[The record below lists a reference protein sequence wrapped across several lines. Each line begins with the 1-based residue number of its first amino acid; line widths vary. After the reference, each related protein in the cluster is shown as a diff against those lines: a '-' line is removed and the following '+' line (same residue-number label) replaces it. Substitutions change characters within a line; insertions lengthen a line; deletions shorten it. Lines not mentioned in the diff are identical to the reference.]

1 MICMSE
7 VKSDLIEVTLPDNSV
22 LEVERGKTVA
32 DVAYSIGSNLGD
44 DAVAGLV
51 DGEKVDTYYELN
63 EDCRLAIITIDS
75 EDGLDILRHTAS
87 HIMAQAVKRLY
98 QGVKIAIGPTIK
110 DGFYYDFDL
119 EENISQ
125 DDLEKIKEE
134 MQIIVEEDLPVR
146 RREYPRD
153 KAIELMKERDE
164 DYKVELIQELPDEE
178 VSLYHQ
184 GEFVDLCGGPHL
196 PRTGMLQAFELLSVA
211 GAYWRGD
218 ENNPMLQRIYGTAFA
233 EEGEL
238 EDYLRQREEARK
250 RDHNRL
256 GRKMD
261 LFMTSDVIGQGLP
274 LLKPKGA
281 KIIQQLQRFVED
293 EEEKRGYIRTMTPFM
308 AKKDLYEISGHWQ
321 HYKDDMFVIGDEDQD
336 EEVLGLRPMTCPFQ
350 FMIYKDKL
358 RSYRDLPMRFSE
370 TSPLFRN
377 EASGEMHGLIRVRQF
392 TISEGHLICTP
403 EQLEKEFRGVLDLIN
418 YMMETLGIEEDIW
431 YRFSKWDPEKKEKY
445 IDNEPAWHDTQ
456 KKMERILEKIDLDH
470 TVAVGEAAFYG
481 PKLDIQFENVHGKED
496 TIITV
501 QIDFS
506 LPERFNMTYIDSNNE
521 EQRPYVIH
529 RTSIGCYERTLAM
542 LIEKYAGAF
551 PTWLAPV
558 QVKVIPVSDDQHQYA
573 GKIADRMRDHLIRVE
588 VDDRDEQVGYKI
600 REAQVEQVPY
610 MLIVGSREV
619 ESETVSVRERREG
632 DLGEMELDKF
642 IADINREIAEKRS

>member
-1 MICMSE
+1 MSE

>member
-1 MICMSE
+1 MSE

-125 DDLEKIKEE
+125 DDLEKIKQE

-196 PRTGMLQAFELLSVA
+196 PRTGMLQAFELISVA

>member
-1 MICMSE
+1 MSE

-125 DDLEKIKEE
+125 DDLEKIKQE

-456 KKMERILEKIDLDH
+456 EKMERILEKIDLDH

-642 IADINREIAEKRS
+642 IADINMEIAEKRS

>member
-1 MICMSE
+1 MSE

-110 DGFYYDFDL
+110 DGFYYDYDL

-125 DDLEKIKEE
+125 DDLEKIKQE
-134 MQIIVEEDLPVR
+134 MQIKVEEDLPVR

-196 PRTGMLQAFELLSVA
+196 PRTGMIQAFELISVA

>member
-1 MICMSE
+1 MSE
-7 VKSDLIEVTLPDNSV
+7 VKNGLIKITLPDGST

-32 DVAYSIGSNLGD
+32 DVAYSIGRNLGD

-51 DGEKVDTYYELN
+51 EGEKVDTYYELE

-75 EDGLDILRHTAS
+75 EEGLDILRHTVS

-98 QGVKIAIGPTIK
+98 QNVKIAIGPTIK
-110 DGFYYDFDL
+110 EGFYYDFDL

-134 MQIIVEEDLPVR
+134 MQNIIEEDLPVR
-146 RREYPRD
+146 RKEYSREE
-153 KAIELMKERDE
+153 AIELMQERGE
-164 DYKVELIQELPDEE
+164 DYKIELIEELPDEKI
-178 VSLYHQ
+178 SLYHQ
-184 GEFVDLCGGPHL
+184 GDFVDLCHGPHL
-196 PRTGMLQAFELLSVA
+196 PRTGMVQAFELLSVA

-218 ENNPMLQRIYGTAFA
+218 ENNPMLQRVYGTAFA
-233 EEGEL
+233 EEEEL
-238 EDYLRQREEARK
+238 EAYLQQREEARK

-256 GRKMD
+256 GRKLD
-261 LFMTSDVIGQGLP
+261 LFMTSEVIGQGLP

-321 HYKDDMFVIGDEDQD
+321 HYKDDMFVIGEGDQD
-336 EEVLGLRPMTCPFQ
+336 EEVLGLRPMTCPFH

-358 RSYRDLPMRFSE
+358 RSYRDLPMRFAE
-370 TSPLFRN
+370 TSTLFRN

-418 YMMETLGIEEDIW
+418 YMMKTLGIEEDIW
-431 YRFSKWDPEKKEKY
+431 YRFSKWDPEKKDKY

-456 KKMERILEKIDLDH
+456 EKMERILEKLDLDH

-506 LPERFNMTYIDSNNE
+506 LPERFDMTYIDSNNE

-558 QVKVIPVSDDQHQYA
+558 QVKVIPVSDDQHGYA
-573 GKIADRMRDHLIRVE
+573 REIADKMRNYLIRVE

-619 ESETVSVRERREG
+619 DSETVSVRDRREG
-632 DLGEMELDKF
+632 DLGEMELDEF
-642 IADINREIAEKRS
+642 IAEINKEIAEKRK